1 MKIKQKN
8 TGKLVN
14 NSLKPIATIT
24 YSIPG
29 LRLIFRTV
37 PGPQP
42 LSPNS
47 ATHKDIKKTPKSLE
61 QKWSFCG
68 KVAQPRVT
76 SDSRKPPIMKTNDV
90 WGESLER
97 KELVDRVQIGSSYYR
112 EDGLAFY

>member
-14 NSLKPIATIT
+14 NSLKPIATTT

-29 LRLIFRTV
+29 LRLTFRAV

-47 ATHKDIKKTPKSLE
+47 AKNNLHKKTPKSLE
-61 QKWSFCG
+61 RKTPNRG

-76 SDSRKPPIMKTNDV
+76 SDSWKPPINENRGGPTDLYLPPPV
-90 WGESLER
+90 DTSVEVER
-97 KELVDRVQIGSSYYR
+97 
-112 EDGLAFY
+112 